1 MKEEIKFYAPFVL
14 MLLMIV
20 GWVILFNY
28 VSPTTLVEKIGIKNS
43 YLVLFALA
51 VICGFSSLTTG
62 TFYVAV
68 AALSAGGSNPLI
80 LGLVGG
86 FGLSISDSA
95 FYYFASRGSHVVDKH
110 WKSVSDFLKTWIE
123 KVPDWAIRAGVFVY
137 SSIVPIPNDV
147 LVVALVLGSVRFRKF
162 APYLFAGDILFTL
175 ILAYSSN

>member
-1 MKEEIKFYAPFVL
+1 MKEEVKFYAPFVI

-20 GWVILFNY
+20 GWVIFFNY

-68 AALSAGGSNPLI
+68 AALSAGGSNPFI

-86 FGLSISDSA
+86 IGLSISDSA
-95 FYYFASRGSHVVDKH
+95 FYYFVSKGTHVIDKH
-110 WKSVSDFLKTWIE
+110 WNKVTDFLKKWVE
-123 KVPDWAIRAGVFVY
+123 KVPEWAIRAGVFVY
-137 SSIVPIPNDV
+137 SSVVPIPNDILMAT
-147 LVVALVLGSVRFRKF
+147 LVIGGVRFRKF
-162 APYLFAGDILFTL
+162 ALYLFAGDILFTL